1 MSTSTETYDVIVIG
15 GGASGMMAAG
25 RAGERGKRVLLL
37 EKNDVLGKK
46 LSITGGGRCN
56 ITNAEFDTRVLL
68 KNYGDAED
76 FLFSPFSQFG
86 VQDTFDFF
94 ESRGLPL
101 VVEER
106 KRAFPKSL
114 SAPDVTRTLEKYV
127 KVNHVT
133 VMTSV
138 TVQGFVIQNGTI
150 VAIQTNKGRFSAKSY
165 VLATGG
171 RSHAHTGST
180 GEGLGWVANL
190 GHRVHESNP
199 DIVPLLVREDWVKK
213 QSGKSLTEMKIT
225 FGEGKKRITRMG
237 GILFTHFGISGP
249 LILNAARE
257 VKKLLKNG
265 EVAAHIDLFPKVD
278 TGELRK
284 NVLTHFELHKNKV
297 LKNIL
302 KEIVP
307 AGMSEAVLAQ
317 LNHKLCETKVH
328 SISREERH
336 ALVDIM
342 KSLPLTITGT
352 MGYEWAVV
360 SDGGIDLHDVDTK
373 TMASKIHPN
382 LYFTGDVLHISRPS
396 GGFSLQLCWTTGW
409 VAGSSV

>member
-1 MSTSTETYDVIVIG
+1 MSTSKETYDVIVIG
-15 GGASGMMAAG
+15 GGASGMMVAG

-56 ITNAEFDTRVLL
+56 ITNAEFDTRSLL
-68 KNYGDAED
+68 KNYGDAQD

-94 ESRGLPL
+94 ESRGLQL
-101 VVEER
+101 MVEDR
-106 KRAFPKSL
+106 KRAFPKSE

-127 KVNHVT
+127 KANHVT
-133 VMTSV
+133 VMTGV
-138 TVQGFVIQNGTI
+138 TVEGLNIQNGKV
-150 VAIQTNKGRFSAKSY
+150 VAVQTNKGAFSAKSY

-180 GEGLGWVANL
+180 GEGLGWVAKL

-199 DIVPLLVREDWVKK
+199 DVVPLSVREEWVKEL
-213 QSGKSLTEMKIT
+213 SGKSLTNMKIT
-225 FGEGKKRITRMG
+225 FGEGKNRISRVG

-249 LILNAARE
+249 LVLNVAHE
-257 VKKLLKNG
+257 VKKLLENG
-265 EVAAHIDLFPKVD
+265 EVIAHIDVFPKID

-284 NVLTHFELHKNKV
+284 IVLAHFELHKNKT

-302 KEIVP
+302 KDIVP
-307 AGMSEAVLAQ
+307 PGMSEAVLAQ
-317 LNHKLCETKVH
+317 LNAKLSETKVH
-328 SISREERH
+328 SISKEERH
-336 ALVDIM
+336 TLVDIM
-342 KSLPLTITGT
+342 KALALTITGT

-360 SDGGIDLHDVDTK
+360 SDGGIELREVDTK

-396 GGFSLQLCWTTGW
+396 GGFSLQLCWTTGY
-409 VAGSSV
+409 VAGDNV